1 MIECNK
7 ESILQRIRELQ
18 QNSTMSK
25 SAFAEF
31 IGMEQTTLNNQFLG
45 KRGVSIDLITN
56 IIRSFDDISSEWLL
70 RGKGPMLLSETIT
83 EQDIIPDSNIERM
96 NRLVDTITT
105 LQGTIN
111 EQMKTIKSFEEKTK
125 RLEAELARI
134 KNERKIG

>member
-7 ESILQRIRELQ
+7 ESILQRIKELQ

-56 IIRSFDDISSEWLL
+56 IARSFEDISAEWLL
-70 RGKGPMLLSETIT
+70 RGSGTM
-83 EQDIIPDSNIERM
+83 IISNKQTDSNIERM
-96 NRLVDTITT
+96 NRLVDAITT
-105 LQGTIN
+105 LQGALN
-111 EQMKTIKSFEEKTK
+111 EKDKTIKLLEEKMK
-125 RLEAELARI
+125 CLEAELAII
-134 KNERKIG
+134 KKEQKIG

>member
-7 ESILQRIRELQ
+7 ESILQRIKELQ

-45 KRGVSIDLITN
+45 KRGISIDLITN
-56 IIRSFDDISSEWLL
+56 IARSFEDISAEWLL
-70 RGKGPMLLSETIT
+70 RGSGTM
-83 EQDIIPDSNIERM
+83 IISNKQTDSNIERM
-96 NRLVDTITT
+96 NRLVDAITT
-105 LQGTIN
+105 LQGALN
-111 EQMKTIKSFEEKTK
+111 EKEKAIKLLEEKAK
-125 RLEAELARI
+125 RLESELAMI